1 MPKLTWDGV
10 GEKRFETGVDQGVL
24 YPISAAG
31 VYDTAFPWNGLTTV
45 TESPSGAEVNKQYAD
60 NITYAALVSAE
71 EFGGTIEAFT
81 FPTQFG
87 ECDGTKMAVAGVEV
101 AQQSRKAFGLSY
113 RTKVGNDV
121 AGQDLG
127 YKLHLVW
134 GALATPSEKQFT
146 TVNDSPEAMTFS
158 WEFTTSPV
166 NLTQPGYKPTS
177 LIVIDSTKVTPAIL
191 KKVEDAIYGTS
202 ALTAKLPTPSEI
214 ITMVTTP

>member
-24 YPISAAG
+24 YPISATG

-81 FPTQFG
+81 FPIQFC

-166 NLTQPGYKPTS
+166 ALTQPGYKPTS

-202 ALTAKLPTPSEI
+202 SLTAKLPTPSEI

>member
-60 NITYAALVSAE
+60 NITYAALLSAE

-87 ECDGTKMAVAGVEV
+87 ECDG
-101 AQQSRKAFGLSY
+101 R
-113 RTKVGNDV
+113 
-121 AGQDLG
+121 
-127 YKLHLVW
+127 
-134 GALATPSEKQFT
+134 
-146 TVNDSPEAMTFS
+146 
-158 WEFTTSPV
+158 
-166 NLTQPGYKPTS
+166 
-177 LIVIDSTKVTPAIL
+177 
-191 KKVEDAIYGTS
+191 
-202 ALTAKLPTPSEI
+202 
-214 ITMVTTP
+214 